1 MVLDA
6 KLESNAL
13 DLARECLYRFLA
25 TALSDPYVKPWD
37 LIEDEA
43 GQVLFKAATA
53 ILQDEFREN
62 AVARGFGELSV
73 DFLDANAVV
82 EVIGGAADSR

>member
-37 LIEDEA
+37 LIED
-43 GQVLFKAATA
+43 
-53 ILQDEFREN
+53 
-62 AVARGFGELSV
+62 
-73 DFLDANAVV
+73 DFDRDA
-82 EVIGGAADSR
+82 